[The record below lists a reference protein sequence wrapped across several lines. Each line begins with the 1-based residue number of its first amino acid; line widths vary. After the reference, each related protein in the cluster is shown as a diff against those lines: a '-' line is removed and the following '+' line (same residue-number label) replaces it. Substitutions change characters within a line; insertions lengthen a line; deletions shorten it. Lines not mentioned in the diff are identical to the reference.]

1 PDSVIMV
8 TDGEQI
14 RLSGAELAAAY
25 RTPIGLRLRDA
36 LSRSYRA
43 PEQIERGEVT
53 AATDVYALGMLL
65 GQLLTA
71 GKADAAAGAV
81 AATLL
86 LPASIQRIIAAGLEP
101 RPAHRPDISVM
112 VNDIWGFAAVLAE
125 PPSRPRAAKARGN
138 PRRRVR
144 RRRGP
149 FVVRMTAAVVATG
162 ITAAVVWVTAF
173 DQIAAQLYSRLTP
186 GAVTAIPVERSL
198 LPPASAPPP
207 PSVPPPAPP
216 PREPTSTA
224 PESRPL
230 ADRPTAEPRAP
241 VTVRQSPSVSSSID
255 GRPRTVVES
264 GAPAAPRV
272 PTAARASSEPRTP

>member
-1 PDSVIMV
+1 LHHNRLVHGQLEPDSVIMV

-65 GQLLTA
+65 RQLLTA
-71 GKADAAAGAV
+71 GKADAAAGGV
-81 AATLL
+81 AATPP
-86 LPASIQRIIAAGLEP
+86 LPASIQRIIAAALDP

-112 VNDIWGFAAVLAE
+112 VNDIWGVAAVLAE

-149 FVVRMTAAVVATG
+149 FVVRMTAAVVAAG

-173 DQIAAQLYSRLTP
+173 DQIAAQLYSRLAP

-207 PSVPPPAPP
+207 PSASPPPSVPPEPSAPSPPSVPSPASA
-216 PREPTSTA
+216 PREPTST
-224 PESRPL
+224 
-230 ADRPTAEPRAP
+230 T
-241 VTVRQSPSVSSSID
+241 
-255 GRPRTVVES
+255 
-264 GAPAAPRV
+264 
-272 PTAARASSEPRTP
+272 

>member
-1 PDSVIMV
+1 
-8 TDGEQI
+8 
-14 RLSGAELAAAY
+14 
-25 RTPIGLRLRDA
+25 
-36 LSRSYRA
+36 
-43 PEQIERGEVT
+43 QIERGEVT

-71 GKADAAAGAV
+71 GKAHADAGAV
-81 AATLL
+81 AATPL
-86 LPASIQRIIAAGLEP
+86 LPASIQRIIAAALDP

-112 VNDIWGFAAVLAE
+112 VNDIWGFAAALAE

-207 PSVPPPAPP
+207 PSASPPPSVPPEPSAPSPPSVPSPASA
-216 PREPTSTA
+216 PREPTSTT
-224 PESRPL
+224 PE
-230 ADRPTAEPRAP
+230 
-241 VTVRQSPSVSSSID
+241 
-255 GRPRTVVES
+255 
-264 GAPAAPRV
+264 
-272 PTAARASSEPRTP
+272 